1 MSATI
6 HYLPIREPAPG
17 VALADKLA
25 LYRVAE
31 LARGESAGA
40 TDGKVTLAVHWLAI
54 ACDAWAEGRQFDM
67 CDALD
72 EFARNWMG
80 RAR

>member
-6 HYLPIREPAPG
+6 HYLPIRETAPG
-17 VALADKLA
+17 LALLDQQA

-31 LARGESAGA
+31 LARGESATA
-40 TDGKVTLAVHWLAI
+40 TDPKVALAVGYLST
-54 ACDAWAEGRQFDM
+54 ACDAWANGRVLEM

-72 EFARNWMG
+72 EFARCWLG
-80 RAR
+80 RVR